1 MFFRIYSI
9 EKKPK
14 RKNQKHLPP
23 FEAAVGCKQLPFQVA
38 VAARQLAA
46 TRTRAAATVANLPAF
61 ATTVGFYRQ
70 IPRRYDPTAKCHGGT
85 ILPPFQTAARSQP
98 PFETAVRGYFCQC

>member
-1 MFFRIYSI
+1 LFVLINLCIFVFSFMFFRIYSI

-46 TRTRAAATVANLPAF
+46 TRTRPAATVANLPAF
-61 ATTVGFYRQ
+61 ATAVGFYRQ
-70 IPRRYDPTAKCHGGT
+70 MPRRYDPTALSNGGT
-85 ILPPFQTAARSQP
+85 IPT
-98 PFETAVRGYFCQC
+98 VV